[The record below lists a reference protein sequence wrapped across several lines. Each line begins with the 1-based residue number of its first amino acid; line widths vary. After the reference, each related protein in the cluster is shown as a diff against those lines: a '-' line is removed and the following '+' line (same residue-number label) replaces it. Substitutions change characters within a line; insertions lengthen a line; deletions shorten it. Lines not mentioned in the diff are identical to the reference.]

1 MGYRVIY
8 IEKCEYL
15 RLYLDNLKVEI
26 KNDTLLIPVSDIQI
40 LVIDNYQ
47 SNLSMPLINKLTD
60 NNVCTI
66 ICGVDHLPKS
76 YILPMNGHFSSSGN
90 ISKQICWDS
99 KRKDDLHAMIVKMKI
114 LTIKNGTNKWNLQM
128 DHVKYIISDSSMN
141 YTLLQAIRLFTSK
154 DKSENRTENNISTK
168 MFINEKEIE
177 IKNNMFIEI
186 TEMYSL
192 NEDKKLTTKSLMLKY
207 LESKLQNQKYFDTIS
222 TIDILLNSLSEEVN
236 DESTLKIM
244 FNGAN
249 YKQLI
254 KMLSPYYEDELQK
267 DEFDLTRDELILF
280 QLDLVEYISNHNS
293 KYDNIF
299 VFGKLDNLS
308 DKILQK
314 INKIENV
321 ILMIFTNYYNDLMNV
336 QNTALLQ
343 DKIIDLADMEQIYYD
358 LSQKSLQ
365 TYTLQEVE
373 QMIINYL
380 QQIYTHKTHDI
391 YQELDHFSIK

>member
-1 MGYRVIY
+1 M
-8 IEKCEYL
+8 
-15 RLYLDNLKVEI
+15 NL
-26 KNDTLLIPVSDIQI
+26 
-40 LVIDNYQ
+40 
-47 SNLSMPLINKLTD
+47 
-60 NNVCTI
+60 
-66 ICGVDHLPKS
+66 
-76 YILPMNGHFSSSGN
+76 
-90 ISKQICWDS
+90 
-99 KRKDDLHAMIVKMKI
+99 

-128 DHVKYIISDSSMN
+128 NHVKYIISDSSMN

-168 MFINEKEIE
+168 IFINEKEIE
-177 IKNNMFIEI
+177 LKNNLFIEI
-186 TEMYSL
+186 SEMYSL

-207 LESKLQNQKYFDTIS
+207 LEIKLQNQEYFDTIS

-236 DESTLKIM
+236 DESLLKIM
-244 FNGAN
+244 FNGTN

-254 KMLSPYYEDELQK
+254 KILSPYYEDELQK

-314 INKIENV
+314 INEIENV
-321 ILMIFTNYYNDLMNV
+321 KLIIFTNYYNDLMNI

-343 DKIIDLADMEQIYYD
+343 DKIIDFADMEQIYYD
-358 LSQKSLQ
+358 LSQKSLR
-365 TYTLQEVE
+365 TYMLQEVE
-373 QMIINYL
+373 QMTINYL
-380 QQIYTHKTHDI
+380 QQTYTQKKHDI
-391 YQELDHFSIK
+391 YQELEHFSIK

>member
-1 MGYRVIY
+1 M
-8 IEKCEYL
+8 
-15 RLYLDNLKVEI
+15 NL
-26 KNDTLLIPVSDIQI
+26 
-40 LVIDNYQ
+40 
-47 SNLSMPLINKLTD
+47 
-60 NNVCTI
+60 
-66 ICGVDHLPKS
+66 
-76 YILPMNGHFSSSGN
+76 
-90 ISKQICWDS
+90 
-99 KRKDDLHAMIVKMKI
+99 

-128 DHVKYIISDSSMN
+128 NHVKYIISDSSMN

-154 DKSENRTENNISTK
+154 DKSENRTENNTSTK

-177 IKNNMFIEI
+177 FKNNMFIEI
-186 TEMYSL
+186 SEMYSL

-207 LESKLQNQKYFDTIS
+207 LEIKLQNQDYFDTIS

-236 DESTLKIM
+236 DESMLKIM

-321 ILMIFTNYYNDLMNV
+321 KLIIFTNYYNDLMNV
-336 QNTALLQ
+336 QNAALLQ
-343 DKIIDLADMEQIYYD
+343 DKIIDFADMEQIYYD

-373 QMIINYL
+373 QMTINYL
-380 QQIYTHKTHDI
+380 QQTYTQETHDI
-391 YQELDHFSIK
+391 YQELEHFSIK

>member
-1 MGYRVIY
+1 M
-8 IEKCEYL
+8 
-15 RLYLDNLKVEI
+15 NL
-26 KNDTLLIPVSDIQI
+26 
-40 LVIDNYQ
+40 
-47 SNLSMPLINKLTD
+47 
-60 NNVCTI
+60 
-66 ICGVDHLPKS
+66 
-76 YILPMNGHFSSSGN
+76 
-90 ISKQICWDS
+90 
-99 KRKDDLHAMIVKMKI
+99 

-128 DHVKYIISDSSMN
+128 NHVKYIISDSSTN

-168 MFINEKEIE
+168 MFVNEKEIE
-177 IKNNMFIEI
+177 LKNNMFIEI
-186 TEMYSL
+186 SEMYSL

-207 LESKLQNQKYFDTIS
+207 LEIKLQNQEYFDTIS

-236 DESTLKIM
+236 DESLLKIM

-308 DKILQK
+308 DKILQEITK
-314 INKIENV
+314 IQNV
-321 ILMIFTNYYNDLMNV
+321 KFMIFTNYYNDLMNV
-336 QNTALLQ
+336 QNAVLLQ
-343 DKIIDLADMEQIYYD
+343 DKIIDFADMEQIYYD

-373 QMIINYL
+373 RMTIDYL
-380 QQIYTHKTHDI
+380 QQTYTHKEHDI
-391 YQELDHFSIK
+391 YQELDRFSIK

>member
-1 MGYRVIY
+1 M
-8 IEKCEYL
+8 
-15 RLYLDNLKVEI
+15 NL
-26 KNDTLLIPVSDIQI
+26 
-40 LVIDNYQ
+40 
-47 SNLSMPLINKLTD
+47 
-60 NNVCTI
+60 
-66 ICGVDHLPKS
+66 
-76 YILPMNGHFSSSGN
+76 
-90 ISKQICWDS
+90 
-99 KRKDDLHAMIVKMKI
+99 

-128 DHVKYIISDSSMN
+128 NHVKYIISDSSMN

-154 DKSENRTENNISTK
+154 DKSENRTENNTSTK

-177 IKNNMFIEI
+177 FKNNMFIEI
-186 TEMYSL
+186 SEMYSL

-207 LESKLQNQKYFDTIS
+207 LEIKLQNQDYFDTIS

-236 DESTLKIM
+236 DESMLKIM

-299 VFGKLDNLS
+299 VFEKLDNLS

-321 ILMIFTNYYNDLMNV
+321 KLIIFTNYYNDLMNV
-336 QNTALLQ
+336 QNAALLQ
-343 DKIIDLADMEQIYYD
+343 DKIIDFADMEQIYYD

-373 QMIINYL
+373 QMTINYL
-380 QQIYTHKTHDI
+380 QQTYTQETHDI
-391 YQELDHFSIK
+391 YQELEHFSIK

>member
-1 MGYRVIY
+1 M
-8 IEKCEYL
+8 
-15 RLYLDNLKVEI
+15 NL
-26 KNDTLLIPVSDIQI
+26 
-40 LVIDNYQ
+40 
-47 SNLSMPLINKLTD
+47 
-60 NNVCTI
+60 
-66 ICGVDHLPKS
+66 
-76 YILPMNGHFSSSGN
+76 
-90 ISKQICWDS
+90 
-99 KRKDDLHAMIVKMKI
+99 

-128 DHVKYIISDSSMN
+128 NHIKYIISDSSTN

-168 MFINEKEIE
+168 MLINEKEIE
-177 IKNNMFIEI
+177 FKNNMFIEI
-186 TEMYSL
+186 SEMYSL

-207 LESKLQNQKYFDTIS
+207 LEIKLQNQDYFDTIS

-236 DESTLKIM
+236 DESMLKIM

-254 KMLSPYYEDELQK
+254 KLLSPYYEDELQK

-280 QLDLVEYISNHNS
+280 QLDLIEYISNHNS

-308 DKILQK
+308 NKILQK
-314 INKIENV
+314 INNIENV
-321 ILMIFTNYYNDLMNV
+321 KLIIFTNYYNDLMNV
-336 QNTALLQ
+336 QNVALLQ

-358 LSQKSLQ
+358 LSQKSFQ

-373 QMIINYL
+373 QMTIDYL
-380 QQIYTHKTHDI
+380 QQTYTHKEHDM

>member
-1 MGYRVIY
+1 M
-8 IEKCEYL
+8 
-15 RLYLDNLKVEI
+15 NL
-26 KNDTLLIPVSDIQI
+26 
-40 LVIDNYQ
+40 
-47 SNLSMPLINKLTD
+47 
-60 NNVCTI
+60 
-66 ICGVDHLPKS
+66 
-76 YILPMNGHFSSSGN
+76 
-90 ISKQICWDS
+90 
-99 KRKDDLHAMIVKMKI
+99 

-128 DHVKYIISDSSMN
+128 NHVKYIISDSSMN

-177 IKNNMFIEI
+177 LKNNMFIEI
-186 TEMYSL
+186 SEMYSL

-207 LESKLQNQKYFDTIS
+207 LEIKLQNQDYFDTIS

-236 DESTLKIM
+236 DESMLKIM

-308 DKILQK
+308 NKILRK
-314 INKIENV
+314 INNIENV
-321 ILMIFTNYYNDLMNV
+321 KLIIFTNYYKDLMNV
-336 QNTALLQ
+336 QNAALLQ
-343 DKIIDLADMEQIYYD
+343 DKIIDLADMEQIYCD

-373 QMIINYL
+373 QMTINYL
-380 QQIYTHKTHDI
+380 QQIYTHQTHDI

>member
-1 MGYRVIY
+1 M
-8 IEKCEYL
+8 
-15 RLYLDNLKVEI
+15 NL
-26 KNDTLLIPVSDIQI
+26 
-40 LVIDNYQ
+40 
-47 SNLSMPLINKLTD
+47 
-60 NNVCTI
+60 
-66 ICGVDHLPKS
+66 
-76 YILPMNGHFSSSGN
+76 
-90 ISKQICWDS
+90 
-99 KRKDDLHAMIVKMKI
+99 

-128 DHVKYIISDSSMN
+128 NHVKYIISDSSMN

-154 DKSENRTENNISTK
+154 DKSENRTENNTSTK

-177 IKNNMFIEI
+177 FKNNMFIEI
-186 TEMYSL
+186 SEMYSL

-207 LESKLQNQKYFDTIS
+207 LEIKLQNQDYFDTIS

-236 DESTLKIM
+236 DESMLKIM

-321 ILMIFTNYYNDLMNV
+321 KLIIFTNYYNDLMNV
-336 QNTALLQ
+336 QNAALLQ
-343 DKIIDLADMEQIYYD
+343 DKIIDFADMEQIYYD

-373 QMIINYL
+373 QMTINYL
-380 QQIYTHKTHDI
+380 QQTYTQETHDI
-391 YQELDHFSIK
+391 YQELEHFQLNN

>member
-1 MGYRVIY
+1 M
-8 IEKCEYL
+8 
-15 RLYLDNLKVEI
+15 NL
-26 KNDTLLIPVSDIQI
+26 
-40 LVIDNYQ
+40 
-47 SNLSMPLINKLTD
+47 
-60 NNVCTI
+60 
-66 ICGVDHLPKS
+66 
-76 YILPMNGHFSSSGN
+76 
-90 ISKQICWDS
+90 
-99 KRKDDLHAMIVKMKI
+99 
-114 LTIKNGTNKWNLQM
+114 LTIKNGTKKWDLQM
-128 DHVKYIISDSSMN
+128 NHVKYIISDSNTN

-154 DKSENRTENNISTK
+154 DKSESRTENNISTK

-177 IKNNMFIEI
+177 LKNNMFIEI
-186 TEMYSL
+186 SEMYSL
-192 NEDKKLTTKSLMLKY
+192 NEDRKLTTKSLMLKY
-207 LESKLQNQKYFDTIS
+207 LEIKLQNQEYFDTIS

-236 DESTLKIM
+236 DESLLKIM

-267 DEFDLTRDELILF
+267 DEFDLTRDELVLF

-314 INKIENV
+314 INKIQNV
-321 ILMIFTNYYNDLMNV
+321 KLMIFTNYYNDLMNV
-336 QNTALLQ
+336 QNAVLLQ
-343 DKIIDLADMEQIYYD
+343 DKIIDFADMEQIYYD

-373 QMIINYL
+373 QMTIDYL
-380 QQIYTHKTHDI
+380 QQTYTHKEHDI
-391 YQELDHFSIK
+391 YQELGHFSIK

>member
-1 MGYRVIY
+1 M
-8 IEKCEYL
+8 
-15 RLYLDNLKVEI
+15 NL
-26 KNDTLLIPVSDIQI
+26 
-40 LVIDNYQ
+40 
-47 SNLSMPLINKLTD
+47 
-60 NNVCTI
+60 
-66 ICGVDHLPKS
+66 
-76 YILPMNGHFSSSGN
+76 
-90 ISKQICWDS
+90 
-99 KRKDDLHAMIVKMKI
+99 

-128 DHVKYIISDSSMN
+128 NHVKYIISDSSMN

-177 IKNNMFIEI
+177 LKNNMFIEI
-186 TEMYSL
+186 SEMYSL

-207 LESKLQNQKYFDTIS
+207 LESKLQNQEYFDTIS

-236 DESTLKIM
+236 DESMLKIM

-336 QNTALLQ
+336 QNTTLLQ

-373 QMIINYL
+373 QMTIDYL
-380 QQIYTHKTHDI
+380 QQIYTHETHDI

>member
-1 MGYRVIY
+1 M
-8 IEKCEYL
+8 
-15 RLYLDNLKVEI
+15 NL
-26 KNDTLLIPVSDIQI
+26 
-40 LVIDNYQ
+40 
-47 SNLSMPLINKLTD
+47 
-60 NNVCTI
+60 
-66 ICGVDHLPKS
+66 
-76 YILPMNGHFSSSGN
+76 
-90 ISKQICWDS
+90 
-99 KRKDDLHAMIVKMKI
+99 

-128 DHVKYIISDSSMN
+128 NHVKYIISDSSTN

-168 MFINEKEIE
+168 IFINEKEIE
-177 IKNNMFIEI
+177 LKNNLFIEI
-186 TEMYSL
+186 SEMYSL

-207 LESKLQNQKYFDTIS
+207 LEIKLQNQEYFDTIS

-236 DESTLKIM
+236 DESLLKIM
-244 FNGAN
+244 FNGTN

-254 KMLSPYYEDELQK
+254 KILSPYYEDELQK

-314 INKIENV
+314 INEIENV
-321 ILMIFTNYYNDLMNV
+321 KLIIFTNYYNDLMNI

-343 DKIIDLADMEQIYYD
+343 DKIIDFADMEQIYYD
-358 LSQKSLQ
+358 LSQKSLR
-365 TYTLQEVE
+365 TYMLQEVE
-373 QMIINYL
+373 QMTINYL
-380 QQIYTHKTHDI
+380 QQTYTQKKHDI
-391 YQELDHFSIK
+391 YQELEHFSIK

>member
-1 MGYRVIY
+1 M
-8 IEKCEYL
+8 
-15 RLYLDNLKVEI
+15 NL
-26 KNDTLLIPVSDIQI
+26 
-40 LVIDNYQ
+40 
-47 SNLSMPLINKLTD
+47 
-60 NNVCTI
+60 
-66 ICGVDHLPKS
+66 
-76 YILPMNGHFSSSGN
+76 
-90 ISKQICWDS
+90 
-99 KRKDDLHAMIVKMKI
+99 

-128 DHVKYIISDSSMN
+128 NHVKYIISDSSMN

-177 IKNNMFIEI
+177 LKNNMFIEI
-186 TEMYSL
+186 SEMYSL

-207 LESKLQNQKYFDTIS
+207 LEIKLQNQDYFDTIS
-222 TIDILLNSLSEEVN
+222 TVDILLNSLSEEVN
-236 DESTLKIM
+236 DESMLKIM

-314 INKIENV
+314 INKIENI

-373 QMIINYL
+373 QMTIDYL
-380 QQIYTHKTHDI
+380 QQTYTYKTHDI

>member
-1 MGYRVIY
+1 M
-8 IEKCEYL
+8 
-15 RLYLDNLKVEI
+15 NL
-26 KNDTLLIPVSDIQI
+26 
-40 LVIDNYQ
+40 
-47 SNLSMPLINKLTD
+47 
-60 NNVCTI
+60 
-66 ICGVDHLPKS
+66 
-76 YILPMNGHFSSSGN
+76 
-90 ISKQICWDS
+90 
-99 KRKDDLHAMIVKMKI
+99 

-128 DHVKYIISDSSMN
+128 NHVKYIISDSSTN

-154 DKSENRTENNISTK
+154 DKSENRTENNTSTK

-177 IKNNMFIEI
+177 FKNNMFIEI
-186 TEMYSL
+186 SEMYSL

-207 LESKLQNQKYFDTIS
+207 LEIKLQNQDYFDTIS

-236 DESTLKIM
+236 DESMLKIM

-308 DKILQK
+308 NKILQK
-314 INKIENV
+314 INNIENV
-321 ILMIFTNYYNDLMNV
+321 K
-336 QNTALLQ
+336 A
-343 DKIIDLADMEQIYYD
+343 
-358 LSQKSLQ
+358 
-365 TYTLQEVE
+365 
-373 QMIINYL
+373 
-380 QQIYTHKTHDI
+380 
-391 YQELDHFSIK
+391 

>member
-1 MGYRVIY
+1 M
-8 IEKCEYL
+8 
-15 RLYLDNLKVEI
+15 NL
-26 KNDTLLIPVSDIQI
+26 
-40 LVIDNYQ
+40 
-47 SNLSMPLINKLTD
+47 
-60 NNVCTI
+60 
-66 ICGVDHLPKS
+66 
-76 YILPMNGHFSSSGN
+76 
-90 ISKQICWDS
+90 
-99 KRKDDLHAMIVKMKI
+99 

-128 DHVKYIISDSSMN
+128 NSVKYIISDSSAN
-141 YTLLQAIRLFTSK
+141 YTLLQAIRLLTSK

-168 MFINEKEIE
+168 MFVNEKEIE
-177 IKNNMFIEI
+177 LKNNMFIEI
-186 TEMYSL
+186 SETYSL

-207 LESKLQNQKYFDTIS
+207 LEIKLQNQEYFDTIS

-236 DESTLKIM
+236 DESLLKIM

-254 KMLSPYYEDELQK
+254 KMVSPYYEDELQK

-321 ILMIFTNYYNDLMNV
+321 KLIIFTNHYNELMNV
-336 QNTALLQ
+336 QNAALLQ
-343 DKIIDLADMEQIYYD
+343 DKIIDFADMDQIYYD

-373 QMIINYL
+373 QMTIDYL
-380 QQIYTHKTHDI
+380 QQTYTHKEHDI

>member
-1 MGYRVIY
+1 M
-8 IEKCEYL
+8 
-15 RLYLDNLKVEI
+15 NL
-26 KNDTLLIPVSDIQI
+26 
-40 LVIDNYQ
+40 
-47 SNLSMPLINKLTD
+47 
-60 NNVCTI
+60 
-66 ICGVDHLPKS
+66 
-76 YILPMNGHFSSSGN
+76 
-90 ISKQICWDS
+90 
-99 KRKDDLHAMIVKMKI
+99 

-128 DHVKYIISDSSMN
+128 NHVKYIISDSSMN
-141 YTLLQAIRLFTSK
+141 YTLLQAIRLYTSK

-177 IKNNMFIEI
+177 LKNNMFIEI
-186 TEMYSL
+186 SEMYSL

-207 LESKLQNQKYFDTIS
+207 LESKLQNQEYFDTIS

-236 DESTLKIM
+236 DESMLKIM

-336 QNTALLQ
+336 QNTALFQ

-373 QMIINYL
+373 QMTINYL
-380 QQIYTHKTHDI
+380 QQTYTHNIHDI

>member
-1 MGYRVIY
+1 M
-8 IEKCEYL
+8 
-15 RLYLDNLKVEI
+15 NL
-26 KNDTLLIPVSDIQI
+26 
-40 LVIDNYQ
+40 
-47 SNLSMPLINKLTD
+47 
-60 NNVCTI
+60 
-66 ICGVDHLPKS
+66 
-76 YILPMNGHFSSSGN
+76 
-90 ISKQICWDS
+90 
-99 KRKDDLHAMIVKMKI
+99 

-207 LESKLQNQKYFDTIS
+207 LESKLQNQEYFDTIS

-236 DESTLKIM
+236 DESLLKIM

-299 VFGKLDNLS
+299 IFGKLDNLS
-308 DKILQK
+308 DRILQK
-314 INKIENV
+314 INKIQNV
-321 ILMIFTNYYNDLMNV
+321 KLMIFTNCYNDLMNI
-336 QNTALLQ
+336 QNAALLQ
-343 DKIIDLADMEQIYYD
+343 DKIIDFADMEQIYYD
-358 LSQKSLQ
+358 LSQKSLR
-365 TYTLQEVE
+365 TYMLQEVE
-373 QMIINYL
+373 QMTINYL
-380 QQIYTHKTHDI
+380 QQTYTQETHDI
-391 YQELDHFSIK
+391 YQELEHFSIK

>member
-1 MGYRVIY
+1 M
-8 IEKCEYL
+8 
-15 RLYLDNLKVEI
+15 NL
-26 KNDTLLIPVSDIQI
+26 
-40 LVIDNYQ
+40 
-47 SNLSMPLINKLTD
+47 
-60 NNVCTI
+60 
-66 ICGVDHLPKS
+66 
-76 YILPMNGHFSSSGN
+76 
-90 ISKQICWDS
+90 
-99 KRKDDLHAMIVKMKI
+99 

-128 DHVKYIISDSSMN
+128 NHVKYIISDSSAS

-177 IKNNMFIEI
+177 FKNNMFIEI
-186 TEMYSL
+186 SEMYSL

-207 LESKLQNQKYFDTIS
+207 LEIKLQNQEYFDTIS

-236 DESTLKIM
+236 DESMLKIM
-244 FNGAN
+244 FNGTN

-267 DEFDLTRDELILF
+267 DEFDLTRDELFLF

-308 DKILQK
+308 DKILHK
-314 INKIENV
+314 MNKIEN
-321 ILMIFTNYYNDLMNV
+321 IKLIIFTNYYNDLMNV
-336 QNTALLQ
+336 QNAALLQ
-343 DKIIDLADMEQIYYD
+343 DKIIDFADMEQIYYD

-373 QMIINYL
+373 QMSINYL
-380 QQIYTHKTHDI
+380 QQTYTHNIHDI

>member
-1 MGYRVIY
+1 M
-8 IEKCEYL
+8 
-15 RLYLDNLKVEI
+15 NL
-26 KNDTLLIPVSDIQI
+26 
-40 LVIDNYQ
+40 
-47 SNLSMPLINKLTD
+47 
-60 NNVCTI
+60 
-66 ICGVDHLPKS
+66 
-76 YILPMNGHFSSSGN
+76 
-90 ISKQICWDS
+90 
-99 KRKDDLHAMIVKMKI
+99 
-114 LTIKNGTNKWNLQM
+114 LTIKNGTKKWNLQM
-128 DHVKYIISDSSMN
+128 NHVKYIISDSSTN

-154 DKSENRTENNISTK
+154 DKSESRTENNISTK

-177 IKNNMFIEI
+177 LKNNMFIEI
-186 TEMYSL
+186 SETYSL

-207 LESKLQNQKYFDTIS
+207 LEIKLQNQEYFDTIS

-236 DESTLKIM
+236 DESLLKIM

-299 VFGKLDNLS
+299 IFGKLDNLS
-308 DKILQK
+308 DRILQK
-314 INKIENV
+314 INKIQNV
-321 ILMIFTNYYNDLMNV
+321 KLMIFTNYYNDLMNV
-336 QNTALLQ
+336 QNAALLQ
-343 DKIIDLADMEQIYYD
+343 DKITDFADMEQIYYD

-373 QMIINYL
+373 QMTIDYL
-380 QQIYTHKTHDI
+380 QQTYTHKEHDI

>member
-1 MGYRVIY
+1 M
-8 IEKCEYL
+8 
-15 RLYLDNLKVEI
+15 NL
-26 KNDTLLIPVSDIQI
+26 
-40 LVIDNYQ
+40 
-47 SNLSMPLINKLTD
+47 
-60 NNVCTI
+60 
-66 ICGVDHLPKS
+66 
-76 YILPMNGHFSSSGN
+76 
-90 ISKQICWDS
+90 
-99 KRKDDLHAMIVKMKI
+99 

-128 DHVKYIISDSSMN
+128 NHVKYIISDSSMN

-177 IKNNMFIEI
+177 LKNNMFIEI
-186 TEMYSL
+186 SEMYSL

-207 LESKLQNQKYFDTIS
+207 LEIKLQNQDYFDTIS

-236 DESTLKIM
+236 DESMLKIM

-280 QLDLVEYISNHNS
+280 QLDLVEYIFNHNS

-308 DKILQK
+308 NKILQK
-314 INKIENV
+314 INNIENV
-321 ILMIFTNYYNDLMNV
+321 KLIIFTNYYKDLMNV
-336 QNTALLQ
+336 QNAALLQ
-343 DKIIDLADMEQIYYD
+343 DKIIDLADMEQIYCD

-373 QMIINYL
+373 QMTINYL
-380 QQIYTHKTHDI
+380 QQIYTHQTHDI

>member
-1 MGYRVIY
+1 M
-8 IEKCEYL
+8 
-15 RLYLDNLKVEI
+15 NL
-26 KNDTLLIPVSDIQI
+26 
-40 LVIDNYQ
+40 
-47 SNLSMPLINKLTD
+47 
-60 NNVCTI
+60 
-66 ICGVDHLPKS
+66 
-76 YILPMNGHFSSSGN
+76 
-90 ISKQICWDS
+90 
-99 KRKDDLHAMIVKMKI
+99 

-128 DHVKYIISDSSMN
+128 NHVKYIISDSSTN

-177 IKNNMFIEI
+177 LKNNMFIEI
-186 TEMYSL
+186 SEMYSL
-192 NEDKKLTTKSLMLKY
+192 NEDKKLTAKSLMLKY
-207 LESKLQNQKYFDTIS
+207 LEIKLQNQDYFDTIS

-236 DESTLKIM
+236 DESMLKIM

-299 VFGKLDNLS
+299 IFGKLDNLS

-321 ILMIFTNYYNDLMNV
+321 KLMIFTNYYNNLMNV
-336 QNTALLQ
+336 QNTSLLQ

-358 LSQKSLQ
+358 LSQKSLR
-365 TYTLQEVE
+365 TYMLQEVE
-373 QMIINYL
+373 QMTINYL
-380 QQIYTHKTHDI
+380 QQTYTQETHDI
-391 YQELDHFSIK
+391 YQELEHFSIK

>member
-1 MGYRVIY
+1 M
-8 IEKCEYL
+8 
-15 RLYLDNLKVEI
+15 NL
-26 KNDTLLIPVSDIQI
+26 
-40 LVIDNYQ
+40 
-47 SNLSMPLINKLTD
+47 
-60 NNVCTI
+60 
-66 ICGVDHLPKS
+66 
-76 YILPMNGHFSSSGN
+76 
-90 ISKQICWDS
+90 
-99 KRKDDLHAMIVKMKI
+99 

-128 DHVKYIISDSSMN
+128 NHIKYIISDSSTN

-168 MFINEKEIE
+168 MLINEKEIE
-177 IKNNMFIEI
+177 FKNNMFIEI
-186 TEMYSL
+186 SEMYSL

-207 LESKLQNQKYFDTIS
+207 LEIKLQNQDYFDTIS

-236 DESTLKIM
+236 DESMLKIM

-254 KMLSPYYEDELQK
+254 KLLSPYYEDELQK

-280 QLDLVEYISNHNS
+280 QLDLIEYISNHNS

-308 DKILQK
+308 NKILQK
-314 INKIENV
+314 INNIENV
-321 ILMIFTNYYNDLMNV
+321 KLIIFTNYYNDLMNV
-336 QNTALLQ
+336 QNVALLQ

-373 QMIINYL
+373 QMTIDYL
-380 QQIYTHKTHDI
+380 QQTYTHKEHDM

>member
-1 MGYRVIY
+1 M
-8 IEKCEYL
+8 
-15 RLYLDNLKVEI
+15 NL
-26 KNDTLLIPVSDIQI
+26 
-40 LVIDNYQ
+40 
-47 SNLSMPLINKLTD
+47 
-60 NNVCTI
+60 
-66 ICGVDHLPKS
+66 
-76 YILPMNGHFSSSGN
+76 
-90 ISKQICWDS
+90 
-99 KRKDDLHAMIVKMKI
+99 

-128 DHVKYIISDSSMN
+128 NHVKYIISDSSTN
-141 YTLLQAIRLFTSK
+141 YTLLQAIRLFNSK

-168 MFINEKEIE
+168 IFINEKEIE
-177 IKNNMFIEI
+177 LKNNMFIEI
-186 TEMYSL
+186 SEAYSL

-207 LESKLQNQKYFDTIS
+207 LEIKLQNQEYFDTIS

-236 DESTLKIM
+236 DESLLKIM

-308 DKILQK
+308 DRILQI
-314 INKIENV
+314 INKIQNV
-321 ILMIFTNYYNDLMNV
+321 KLVIFTNYYNDLMNV
-336 QNTALLQ
+336 QNAALLQ
-343 DKIIDLADMEQIYYD
+343 DKIIDFADMEQIYYD
-358 LSQKSLQ
+358 LLQKSLQ

-373 QMIINYL
+373 QMAINYL
-380 QQIYTHKTHDI
+380 QQTYTQKKHDI
-391 YQELDHFSIK
+391 YQELGHFSIK

>member
-1 MGYRVIY
+1 M
-8 IEKCEYL
+8 
-15 RLYLDNLKVEI
+15 NL
-26 KNDTLLIPVSDIQI
+26 
-40 LVIDNYQ
+40 
-47 SNLSMPLINKLTD
+47 
-60 NNVCTI
+60 
-66 ICGVDHLPKS
+66 
-76 YILPMNGHFSSSGN
+76 
-90 ISKQICWDS
+90 
-99 KRKDDLHAMIVKMKI
+99 

-128 DHVKYIISDSSMN
+128 NHVKYIISDSSTN
-141 YTLLQAIRLFTSK
+141 YTLLQAIRLFNSK
-154 DKSENRTENNISTK
+154 DKSENRTENNLSTK
-168 MFINEKEIE
+168 IFINEKEIE
-177 IKNNMFIEI
+177 LKNNMFIEI
-186 TEMYSL
+186 SEMYSL

-207 LESKLQNQKYFDTIS
+207 LEIKLQNQEYFDTIS

-236 DESTLKIM
+236 DESLLKII

-267 DEFDLTRDELILF
+267 DEFDLSRDELILF
-280 QLDLVEYISNHNS
+280 QLDLIEYISNHNS

-314 INKIENV
+314 INKIQNV
-321 ILMIFTNYYNDLMNV
+321 KLMIFTNYYNDLMNV
-336 QNTALLQ
+336 QNAVLLQ
-343 DKIIDLADMEQIYYD
+343 DKIIDFADMEQIYYD

-373 QMIINYL
+373 QMTIDYL
-380 QQIYTHKTHDI
+380 QQTYTHKEHDI

>member
-1 MGYRVIY
+1 
-8 IEKCEYL
+8 
-15 RLYLDNLKVEI
+15 
-26 KNDTLLIPVSDIQI
+26 
-40 LVIDNYQ
+40 
-47 SNLSMPLINKLTD
+47 
-60 NNVCTI
+60 
-66 ICGVDHLPKS
+66 
-76 YILPMNGHFSSSGN
+76 MNH
-90 ISKQICWDS
+90 I
-99 KRKDDLHAMIVKMKI
+99 
-114 LTIKNGTNKWNLQM
+114 
-128 DHVKYIISDSSMN
+128 KYIISDSSTN

-177 IKNNMFIEI
+177 LKNNMFIEI
-186 TEMYSL
+186 SEMYSL

-207 LESKLQNQKYFDTIS
+207 LEIKLQNQDYFDTIS
-222 TIDILLNSLSEEVN
+222 TIDVLLNSLSEEVN
-236 DESTLKIM
+236 DESILKIM

-321 ILMIFTNYYNDLMNV
+321 KLMIFTNYYNDLMNV

-365 TYTLQEVE
+365 TYALQEVE
-373 QMIINYL
+373 QMTIDYL
-380 QQIYTHKTHDI
+380 LQIYTHKTHNI

>member
-1 MGYRVIY
+1 M
-8 IEKCEYL
+8 
-15 RLYLDNLKVEI
+15 NL
-26 KNDTLLIPVSDIQI
+26 
-40 LVIDNYQ
+40 
-47 SNLSMPLINKLTD
+47 
-60 NNVCTI
+60 
-66 ICGVDHLPKS
+66 
-76 YILPMNGHFSSSGN
+76 
-90 ISKQICWDS
+90 
-99 KRKDDLHAMIVKMKI
+99 

-128 DHVKYIISDSSMN
+128 NHVKYIISDSSIN

-154 DKSENRTENNISTK
+154 DKSENRTENNIGTK

-177 IKNNMFIEI
+177 LKNNMFIEI
-186 TEMYSL
+186 SETYSL

-207 LESKLQNQKYFDTIS
+207 LEIKLQNQEYFDTIS

-236 DESTLKIM
+236 DESLLKIM

-267 DEFDLTRDELILF
+267 DEFDLSRDELILF
-280 QLDLVEYISNHNS
+280 QLDLIEYISNHNS

-321 ILMIFTNYYNDLMNV
+321 KLIIFTNYYNDFMHV
-336 QNTALLQ
+336 QNAALLQ
-343 DKIIDLADMEQIYYD
+343 DKIIDFADMEQIYYD

-373 QMIINYL
+373 RMTIDYL
-380 QQIYTHKTHDI
+380 QQTYTHKEHDI
-391 YQELDHFSIK
+391 YQELDRFSIK

>member
-1 MGYRVIY
+1 M
-8 IEKCEYL
+8 
-15 RLYLDNLKVEI
+15 NL
-26 KNDTLLIPVSDIQI
+26 
-40 LVIDNYQ
+40 
-47 SNLSMPLINKLTD
+47 
-60 NNVCTI
+60 
-66 ICGVDHLPKS
+66 
-76 YILPMNGHFSSSGN
+76 
-90 ISKQICWDS
+90 
-99 KRKDDLHAMIVKMKI
+99 

-128 DHVKYIISDSSMN
+128 NHVKYIISDSSMN

-177 IKNNMFIEI
+177 FKNNMFIEI
-186 TEMYSL
+186 SEMYSL

-207 LESKLQNQKYFDTIS
+207 LEIKLQNQDYFDTIS

-236 DESTLKIM
+236 DESMLKIM

-267 DEFDLTRDELILF
+267 DEFDLTRDELFLF

-308 DKILQK
+308 DKIFQK

-321 ILMIFTNYYNDLMNV
+321 KLMIFTNYYNDLMNV
-336 QNTALLQ
+336 QNIALLQ

-373 QMIINYL
+373 QMTIDYL
-380 QQIYTHKTHDI
+380 QQIHTHKTHDI

>member
-1 MGYRVIY
+1 M
-8 IEKCEYL
+8 
-15 RLYLDNLKVEI
+15 NL
-26 KNDTLLIPVSDIQI
+26 
-40 LVIDNYQ
+40 
-47 SNLSMPLINKLTD
+47 
-60 NNVCTI
+60 
-66 ICGVDHLPKS
+66 
-76 YILPMNGHFSSSGN
+76 
-90 ISKQICWDS
+90 
-99 KRKDDLHAMIVKMKI
+99 

-128 DHVKYIISDSSMN
+128 NHVKYIISDSSTN

-168 MFINEKEIE
+168 IFINEKEIE
-177 IKNNMFIEI
+177 LKNNLFIEI
-186 TEMYSL
+186 SEMYSL

-207 LESKLQNQKYFDTIS
+207 LEIKLQNQEYFDTIS

-236 DESTLKIM
+236 DESLLKIM

-299 VFGKLDNLS
+299 IFGKLDNLS
-308 DKILQK
+308 DRILQK
-314 INKIENV
+314 INKIQNV
-321 ILMIFTNYYNDLMNV
+321 KLMIFTNYYNDLMNI
-336 QNTALLQ
+336 QNAALLQ
-343 DKIIDLADMEQIYYD
+343 DKIIDFADMEQIYYD
-358 LSQKSLQ
+358 LSQKSLR
-365 TYTLQEVE
+365 TYMLQEVE

-380 QQIYTHKTHDI
+380 QQTYTQETHDI
-391 YQELDHFSIK
+391 YQELEHFSIK

>member
-1 MGYRVIY
+1 M
-8 IEKCEYL
+8 
-15 RLYLDNLKVEI
+15 NL
-26 KNDTLLIPVSDIQI
+26 
-40 LVIDNYQ
+40 
-47 SNLSMPLINKLTD
+47 
-60 NNVCTI
+60 
-66 ICGVDHLPKS
+66 
-76 YILPMNGHFSSSGN
+76 
-90 ISKQICWDS
+90 
-99 KRKDDLHAMIVKMKI
+99 

-128 DHVKYIISDSSMN
+128 NHVKYIISDSSMN

-177 IKNNMFIEI
+177 LKNNMFIEI
-186 TEMYSL
+186 SEMYSL

-207 LESKLQNQKYFDTIS
+207 LESKLQNQEYFDTIS

-236 DESTLKIM
+236 DESMLKIM

-254 KMLSPYYEDELQK
+254 KMLSPYYEAELQK

-336 QNTALLQ
+336 QNTALFQ

-373 QMIINYL
+373 QMTINYL
-380 QQIYTHKTHDI
+380 QQTYTHNIHDI